1 MERHD
6 LHGCS
11 QSQCVYSLV
20 EACQI
25 ANVSKMP
32 LICWCLDNFFDQLN
46 GICLNVN
53 ICSVFVQ
60 YCLYFLYFPLAK
72 SLIETCEKIE
82 IHPIFKETQLLY
94 YFSMCLVCLFSY
106 MGKAFKKGYIFFP

>member
-11 QSQCVYSLV
+11 QSQCAYSLV
-20 EACQI
+20 EECQI
-25 ANVSKMP
+25 AYVSKMP
-32 LICWCLDNFFDQLN
+32 LIRWCLDNFFDQLN
-46 GICLNVN
+46 GVCLNVN

-72 SLIETCEKIE
+72 SLKPVKKLRFIPFLKKHNFCI
-82 IHPIFKETQLLY
+82 I
-94 YFSMCLVCLFSY
+94 SVCGQYVCFLIW
-106 MGKAFKKGYIFFP
+106 GRHLKKDSFFP